1 MSHHVT
7 SSPDFSIRS
16 FETPA
21 ETEAFFRLNAQAFRP
36 DEDTELVAAHRQR
49 FVTDDPHF
57 HSTQLRG
64 AFLNRTC
71 VGGYILFE
79 RTLCLGPSHLL
90 TGCISGVVTH
100 PDYRHQGIAAALME
114 DAIRFAESRHDA
126 LLFLHGLP
134 GFYDQFGYTD
144 VLEDLPRHIV
154 SRNLFVEQSPGAYTV
169 RAATLADAPTLLA
182 LYQRHYSSYLASF
195 APTRT
200 LRYQEHLLC
209 NWIEAT
215 EPQSLLAL
223 SSTQELH
230 GYLMFAQRG
239 SQSYVYEVAAETWP
253 AALALLQAHARLF
266 EVEGEPPQ
274 TIWWPL
280 PPTSLTFYLLADNPP
295 VRSELISYPNRGWMA
310 RPAHLLTLL
319 QSLLPLWREYWQ
331 QRPRTMDWI
340 GTLGLTIDDDRCFLE
355 VGPIDLQLVSDPS
368 FSPQS
373 VRLTRQMFTQLI
385 FGFRPLSWVM
395 AQPGQHMPTDLLPL
409 FEVLFPLSRAWVA
422 GTDFF

>member
-1 MSHHVT
+1 MSQRVI
-7 SSPDFSIRS
+7 SSPDFIIRS
-16 FETPA
+16 DETPA

-36 DEDTELVAAHRQR
+36 DEDTELVAAHRQG
-49 FVTDDPHF
+49 FVTDDPHV

-71 VGGYILFE
+71 VGGYMLFE
-79 RTLCLGPSHLL
+79 RTLCLGPSRLL

-100 PDYRHQGIAAALME
+100 PDYRHQGIATALMQ
-114 DAIRFAESRHDA
+114 DAIRAAESRQDA

-144 VLEDLPRHIV
+144 VLEDLPRHGV
-154 SRNLFVEQSPGAYTV
+154 SCNLLVDQSPGAYTV
-169 RAATLADAPTLLA
+169 RPATLADAPTLLA
-182 LYQRHYSSYLASF
+182 LYQRHHSSYLGSF

-200 LRYQEHLLC
+200 LLYQEHLLY

-223 SSTQELH
+223 SATQELH
-230 GYLMFAQRG
+230 GYLIVAQRG
-239 SQSYVYEVAAETWP
+239 SQPYIYEVAAETWP
-253 AALALLQAHARLF
+253 AALALLQAPVRLF
-266 EVEGEPPQ
+266 EAVGEPPR

-280 PPTSLTFYLLADNPP
+280 PPTSHTFYLLADHLS

-319 QSLLPLWREYWQ
+319 RSLLPLWREYWQ
-331 QRPRTMDWI
+331 QRPRAMNWT
-340 GTLGLTIDDDRCFLE
+340 GTLGFTIDDDRFLLE
-355 VGPIDLQLVSDPS
+355 VGPTDLQWVSDPS
-368 FSPQS
+368 FLPQS

-395 AQPGQHMPTDLLPL
+395 AQPGQHIPTNLLPL
-409 FEVLFPLSRAWVA
+409 SQAWVA

>member
-90 TGCISGVVTH
+90 T
-100 PDYRHQGIAAALME
+100 
-114 DAIRFAESRHDA
+114 
-126 LLFLHGLP
+126 
-134 GFYDQFGYTD
+134 
-144 VLEDLPRHIV
+144 
-154 SRNLFVEQSPGAYTV
+154 
-169 RAATLADAPTLLA
+169 
-182 LYQRHYSSYLASF
+182 
-195 APTRT
+195 
-200 LRYQEHLLC
+200 
-209 NWIEAT
+209 
-215 EPQSLLAL
+215 
-223 SSTQELH
+223 
-230 GYLMFAQRG
+230 
-239 SQSYVYEVAAETWP
+239 
-253 AALALLQAHARLF
+253 
-266 EVEGEPPQ
+266 
-274 TIWWPL
+274 
-280 PPTSLTFYLLADNPP
+280 
-295 VRSELISYPNRGWMA
+295 
-310 RPAHLLTLL
+310 LL

-331 QRPRTMDWI
+331 QRPRTMDWT